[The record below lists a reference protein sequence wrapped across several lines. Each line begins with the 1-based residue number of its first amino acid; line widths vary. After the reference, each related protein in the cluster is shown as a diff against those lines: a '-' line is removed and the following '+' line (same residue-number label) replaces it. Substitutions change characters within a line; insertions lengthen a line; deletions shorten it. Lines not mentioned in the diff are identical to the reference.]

1 MYRSNICAAAIAC
14 TRAINI
20 QAETEAKEFWTAD
33 WWNGMGKAMGFDKV
47 GKWFNNDFVDFFE
60 DTVPSGFENF
70 GHGTVDLFKG
80 DFDGTLEAWT
90 GSSMELDP
98 ITPEARPDPMT
109 YEEYVTSVETYRD
122 ETLPEMRK

>member
-1 MYRSNICAAAIAC
+1 
-14 TRAINI
+14 
-20 QAETEAKEFWTAD
+20 
-33 WWNGMGKAMGFDKV
+33 MGKAMGFDKV

-90 GSSMELDP
+90 GSSIKLDP

-122 ETLPEMRK
+122 DTLPEMRK